1 MESNTAVPGS
11 KAKPGSSSS
20 LTCTPKP
27 CCLEGPPLKNP
38 HSVFA
43 PSKSALQR
51 LQSSKRINM
60 GNLFPANNYPRK
72 GSKERHTSNFFPK
85 KKEPHKRH
93 IHFEVTFLGDPQKWR
108 SLWFALKTTRENT
121 CPLGLSVFCG
131 ARFPPPP
138 LMFFCFFCLC
148 FLLLLLLFWGGTNT
162 TTILK
167 GPRKRDRPISGAPG
181 SGLSFSSGSR
191 SKVVTTSLGSR
202 RPAAFGRVQTWY
214 LGYGPHGTCPLLGG
228 STPKKKWGKKNVPLM
243 EPYLNFEP
251 EAC

>member
-51 LQSSKRINM
+51 LQSSKHINM

-85 KKEPHKRH
+85 KKG
-93 IHFEVTFLGDPQKWR
+93 TPQKTHPFR
-108 SLWFALKTTRENT
+108 GDFFRGPSKMAFLVVRLENHQRKHT
-121 CPLGLSVFCG
+121 SAGSVCFLRCPF
-131 ARFPPPP
+131 FPPP
-138 LMFFCFFCLC
+138 LMFSCFFCLC
-148 FLLLLLLFWGGTNT
+148 FLLFFFFGGG
-162 TTILK
+162 
-167 GPRKRDRPISGAPG
+167 GPAQPP
-181 SGLSFSSGSR
+181 F
-191 SKVVTTSLGSR
+191 
-202 RPAAFGRVQTWY
+202 
-214 LGYGPHGTCPLLGG
+214 
-228 STPKKKWGKKNVPLM
+228 
-243 EPYLNFEP
+243 
-251 EAC
+251 